1 MRKILHVDLDAFF
14 ASVEELDNKDL
25 IGKPVIVG
33 GKSDRGVVST
43 CNYKAREFGVH
54 SAMAGFIAKKKC
66 PNGIFIRPR
75 MERYLEISNQV
86 FNVILSITDQVQK
99 VSIDEAYI
107 EITDLYQSPMY
118 IAKLIKSRVY
128 NEVGITISV
137 GISYNKFLA
146 KIASDWNKPD
156 GIKEITEDMIPEILK
171 PLKVR
176 EIHGIGEISAKKL
189 NSLGIFYVRDLLN
202 YSKNNLNSFLG
213 NVGEDIYYRI
223 RGIDTRSLKEEV
235 KNKSYGTETTLKKDT
250 RNREKLYLIL
260 LDMMESIYYG
270 LNRKNKVAKTLSIK
284 IKFNDFTVITRSFTT
299 QHYLFN
305 KDDYIQVMKRIFDD
319 IEIVKNVR
327 LIGISVTN
335 IDENEN
341 EQLNIFDYNLDT
353 D

>member
-1 MRKILHVDLDAFF
+1 
-14 ASVEELDNKDL
+14 
-25 IGKPVIVG
+25 
-33 GKSDRGVVST
+33 
-43 CNYKAREFGVH
+43 
-54 SAMAGFIAKKKC
+54 
-66 PNGIFIRPR
+66 
-75 MERYLEISNQV
+75 
-86 FNVILSITDQVQK
+86 
-99 VSIDEAYI
+99 
-107 EITDLYQSPMY
+107 MY